1 MRHPERLAE
10 SLREE
15 IAEVVGFELD
25 DPRLGLVTVTAV
37 EMSNDS
43 RDAKVFVLV
52 EGNDEEKKK
61 VLQALQGAAN
71 FVRQQVALSLNL
83 HHAPQLHFARDTVE
97 ENASRVGELLFEIG
111 TDENSERTEV
121 SGE

>member
-37 EMSNDS
+37 EISDDS

-52 EGNDEEKKK
+52 EGSDEEKKK
-61 VLQALQGAAN
+61 AMHALQGAAN

-111 TDENSERTEV
+111 TDENSERTGSE
-121 SGE
+121 E

>member
-43 RDAKVFVLV
+43 SDAKVFVLV
-52 EGNDEEKKK
+52 EGNDDEKKK